1 MRNTRGFGLRGI
13 VWTVAG
19 ATAAGV
25 ALTAA
30 LWFHRPAVTVTRV
43 IEGPVVQAFYAT
55 GTVRPR
61 LEYPISSNVGGIVR
75 RVLVVQGQAVKM
87 GQELAVVDDPNLR
100 FEADKARAD
109 LETRKLFADT
119 QKSPVLKEFD
129 ERMTAEKEM
138 LRVAQLEQARFSN
151 LAEHN
156 AGSANDRDQA
166 IEHTQK
172 LWSDLQSLSA
182 QRDAKLRELQ
192 EDIQI
197 AESADRMAQEN
208 LDRQTLRSPVE
219 GVILDEPISQG
230 TRVEINGHVM
240 QIADV
245 SVPHLILRAA
255 VDEEN
260 IAAAR
265 TGQAVKMT
273 LYAFPGR
280 TFDGVVEQKYP
291 KANPDR
297 RTFDVDVKFRDPDP
311 RLQAGMTGELAFI
324 EQTRDQALI
333 VPAQAVQNGA
343 VWLDRDGRLVRSNCT
358 IGIRS
363 VDRAEVTGGLRLGD
377 VVIISPLGDLR
388 DGQGIRIGS
397 VVDPKVAANL
407 NKPKESEVINAFQ

>member
-1 MRNTRGFGLRGI
+1 MRITRAFGLRGI

-19 ATAAGV
+19 ATVAGV

-61 LEYPISSNVGGIVR
+61 LEYPISSNVGGIVQ
-75 RVLVVQGQAVKM
+75 RVLVVQGQSVKK
-87 GQELAVVDDPNLR
+87 GQELAIIDDPNLR
-100 FEADKARAD
+100 YEADKARAD
-109 LETRKLFADT
+109 LQTRRLFADAER
-119 QKSPVLKEFD
+119 SPILKEFD
-129 ERMTAEKEM
+129 ERMIAAKEM
-138 LRVAQLEQARFSN
+138 FRVAQLEQTRFTN

-172 LWSDLQSLSA
+172 LWSDMQALSA
-182 QRDAKLRELQ
+182 QRDAKQRELQ
-192 EDIQI
+192 EDVQI
-197 AESADRMAQEN
+197 AEAADRMAQEN
-208 LDRQTLRSPVE
+208 LDRQTLRSPVD
-219 GVILDEPISQG
+219 GVVLDEPISQG

-245 SVPHLILRAA
+245 SVPNLIVRAA

-260 IAAAR
+260 IAAAEK
-265 TGQAVKMT
+265 GQAVKMT

-324 EQTRDQALI
+324 EQTRDRALI
-333 VPAQAVQNGA
+333 VPAQAIQSGA
-343 VWLDRDGRLVRSNCT
+343 VWLDRDGRLTQSNCT

-363 VDRAEVTGGLRLGD
+363 IDRAEVTGGLKLGD
-377 VVIISPLGDLR
+377 VVIISPLGDLKN
-388 DGQGIRIGS
+388 GQRIRIGS

-407 NKPKESEVINAFQ
+407 SKPKESEVINAFQ